1 MPIRKLPF
9 VMLGSVAGACALAMV
24 AACADSDGGRE
35 SFDDGTDAGF
45 ASLPEA
51 AVDPE
56 ASTGDASPTPK
67 PPFDPADEAVVCAS
81 PTAPCA
87 VQLVAGE
94 HHFCA
99 RMSDGTARCWGDATS
114 GALGYVDAGP
124 GDAGKD
130 AGDAGIDAGDAGAPA
145 FVVGTVTGLSGATQ
159 LAAGGG
165 TTCALVGDGGVRCWG
180 ANDRAQLGLKVT
192 PVVADDAAHVTPAAV
207 ALPSAATRVD
217 VGQRGACAVL
227 ATKEIW
233 CWGDNSQRQ
242 LARSSTAELGGPGK
256 AELGTLAVVRTA
268 SGTNSGFAVTSSG
281 DVVSW
286 GAVAGPEGSV
296 AARVASVSPD
306 ALPLSL
312 ELAPVTS
319 FSVSSTT
326 LHRPQGG
333 GFPRPPLKGIA
344 HACAVVKGTLHC
356 WGDSLMGAIGTGLP
370 EAALTPTPA
379 VVKSEKAW
387 PQQVAAA
394 GDITC
399 VRLTDGTVQC
409 AGDNTKG
416 SLATDPAKPYSMFF
430 APASGF
436 KGHAVQVAAA
446 AASVCALVQGGSVQC
461 WGSNERGE
469 LGRGTADDE
478 PHAAAQPIGF

>member
-1 MPIRKLPF
+1 MFCSLAG
-9 VMLGSVAGACALAMV
+9 LAAVATVVACSS
-24 AACADSDGGRE
+24 SDDGRE
-35 SFDDGTDAGF
+35 SFDDTPDSGF

-51 AVDPE
+51 AADPE
-56 ASTGDASPTPK
+56 ASTGDASPIPK

-81 PTAPCA
+81 ATAPCA

-99 RMSDGTARCWGDATS
+99 RMSDGTARCWGDGTS
-114 GALGYVDAGP
+114 GTLGYVDAGP
-124 GDAGKD
+124 GDGGKD
-130 AGDAGIDAGDAGAPA
+130 GGDASKDGGDAGAAA

-159 LAAGGG
+159 LGAGGS

-180 ANDRAQLGLKVT
+180 ANDHAQLGLKVS
-192 PVVADDAAHVTPAAV
+192 PVVSDDAAHPTPAAV
-207 ALPSAATRVD
+207 ALPSGATRVD

-227 ATKEIW
+227 ATKETW
-233 CWGDNSQRQ
+233 CWGDNTQRQ
-242 LARSSTAELGGPGK
+242 LARSSTVELGGPGK
-256 AELGTLAVVRTA
+256 AELGALTLVRTA
-268 SGTNSGFAVTSSG
+268 SGTNSAFGVTSTG

-312 ELAPVTS
+312 ELAPATS
-319 FSVSSTT
+319 FSVSST
-326 LHRPQGG
+326 LMYRPPGG

-344 HACAVVKGTLHC
+344 HACAVVKGSLYC
-356 WGDSLMGAIGTGLP
+356 WGDSLMGALGTGLP
-370 EAALTPTPA
+370 EPALAPTLA

-387 PQQVAAA
+387 AQQVAAA

-399 VRLTDGTVQC
+399 VRLTDGSVQC
-409 AGDNTKG
+409 AGDNTRG
-416 SLATDPAKPYSMFF
+416 ALGTDPEKPYSMFF
-430 APASGF
+430 APATGF

-446 AASVCALVQGGSVQC
+446 AATVCALVQGGTVQC
-461 WGSNERGE
+461 WGSNELGE
-469 LGRGTADDE
+469 LGRGTTDEE
-478 PHAAAQPIGF
+478 PHATAQPIGF